1 MKHRLAALFLLPAL
15 LVACP
20 QAPTPEVK
28 PPVLEQPFNPT
39 LLGSLT
45 VQFGGEGKVQTA
57 KFVPNRVS
65 SQTLTPITESTLVF
79 NNQVFQSIDVP
90 ASTNRYLKAQ
100 FTVTNNSNV
109 ARQNLTLVAYRRAN
123 NSGGSAIGDIQTFGG
138 LPAPNVDL
146 FQPTHAMTSAGACSA
161 VPCVDNA
168 NADLQIFKRSEITTL
183 TTTSNGT
190 LINIIPTTGE
200 GILNYGYLA
209 RKGSTGTYRTIPAN
223 SCAGAGCNTGT
234 ISLALR
240 VPQASD
246 PNTTAYRFNMTFLV
260 FADSVARVAESLEEQ
275 GTTNAAARVTALT
288 GGATIASMC
297 GTSQTT
303 STFIP
308 GVRTVGVGVDTAWMG
323 GNFFDNTETA
333 ANFTGI
339 IGNTEKAYTA
349 ANATLT
355 ARFTALGGATLT
367 PQNRAIASATTTNGG
382 NLGISNTST
391 GTVTIRPLVNSRVAD
406 SFNYQI
412 SDGTCTSP
420 NFSATL
426 AAPSN
431 TVWYIDSA
439 ASAGGD
445 GRSNAPFQ
453 NASSLNVAAANTTAI
468 NDFIYLKGNSTNT
481 TALVLKNGQQAIG
494 SGEALVVGVET
505 LAVAGTA
512 PTIQTPMTVATGNTI
527 KGLTFGGLSG
537 TAGGTLTVSNASI
550 AAGANQAVSIT
561 NGTMAVS
568 LTRVASSGGANGIQL
583 TNTTGSFT
591 VTGTGTTAESGGILT
606 GHTADGVNVATQ
618 FGTVT
623 LKNMRISNSQ
633 NEGVEATPNTGTN
646 LLRLEDVTINNVG
659 AAVTTHDGVLYTA
672 SGTSSNTLEMIGT
685 VAVTSGNATTVASR
699 IQAGDSSGVRVDTVV
714 GSSASMV
721 LKVEKTSI
729 RENAFYGVNTQ
740 YQSSGATTTTIDDNR
755 IDLITV
761 DGSGIRIDADT
772 PAQTHKLR
780 IKGNTIDLKETAAT
794 GASAGMDINVR
805 QGATLQTLIDANTVL
820 DAESIGIKIFAG
832 TAGTATSTNLQATL
846 SNNTITSPVSL
857 NVNIPHI
864 SGIEVRSGVSAGTGV
879 TTCLN
884 AVSNNVNFNETT
896 AVNYTLRRT
905 VNNTFNLHG
914 ATGTPLTSAA
924 SVTTWLS
931 SAPRSNLGTGG
942 GKTSILGSATPG
954 YGTCTVVVPTF

>member
-1 MKHRLAALFLLPAL
+1 MKHYVTALLLLPAL

-20 QAPTPEVK
+20 QAPTPEAK
-28 PPVLEQPFNPT
+28 PPVLEQPFAPT

-45 VQFGGEGKVQTA
+45 VELGVDGKGAVAQFKPNTVQNQA
-57 KFVPNRVS
+57 
-65 SQTLTPITESTLVF
+65 LTPVTESTLVF
-79 NNQVFQSIDVP
+79 NNQVFQTIDVP
-90 ASTNRYLKAQ
+90 STTNRYLMAR
-100 FTVTNNSNV
+100 FTVTNNAAS
-109 ARQNLTLVAYRRAN
+109 ARQNLTLVAYRKNGNA
-123 NSGGSAIGDIQTFGG
+123 GGSAFKEIQTFAGG
-138 LPAPNVDL
+138 TVDVNNLVPVNAMKTTGCTLPATV
-146 FQPTHAMTSAGACSA
+146 
-161 VPCVDNA
+161 CVDNN
-168 NADLQIFKRSEITTL
+168 NADLQIYQRSEITTL
-183 TTTSNGT
+183 TTASNGS
-190 LINIIPTTGE
+190 LINVNPITGE
-200 GILNYGYLA
+200 GILQYAYVA
-209 RKGSTGTYRTIPAN
+209 RSSATSRTIAANGTGTVT
-223 SCAGAGCNTGT
+223 
-234 ISLALR
+234 LALQ
-240 VPQASD
+240 VPQAGD
-246 PNTTAYRFNMTFLV
+246 AGNGNPAYRYSMSFLV
-260 FADSVARVAESLEEQ
+260 FTDNVARVTESTSEQ
-275 GTTNAAARVTALT
+275 GTNSGASARATSF
-288 GGATIASMC
+288 GGSPQIASMC
-297 GTSQTT
+297 GTTLT
-303 STFIP
+303 GSTFIP

-323 GNFFDNTETA
+323 GNFFDNGTA

-339 IGNTEKAYTA
+339 IGNTEKAYTG
-349 ANATLT
+349 ANASLT
-355 ARFTALGGATLT
+355 ARFSSLGGATLT

-382 NLGISNTST
+382 NLGIANAST

-468 NDFIYLKGNSTNT
+468 NDFIYLKGNSSNT

-505 LAVAGTA
+505 LAAAGTA
-512 PTIQTPMTVATGNTI
+512 PTVQTPMTVATGNTI
-527 KGLTFGGLSG
+527 KGLTFGGLNG

-550 AAGANQAVSIT
+550 AAGAAQAVNIT

-568 LTRVASSGGANGIQL
+568 LTRVASSGGTNGIQL
-583 TNTTGSFT
+583 TNTTGSFA

-606 GHTADGVNVATQ
+606 GHTADGVNLATQ
-618 FGTVT
+618 FGSVS

-633 NEGVEATPNTGTN
+633 NEGVETSPNTGTN

-672 SGTSSNTLEMIGT
+672 SGTSSNTLEVIGT

-699 IQAGDSSGVRVDTVV
+699 IQTGDNSGIRVNTVV
-714 GSSASMV
+714 GSSAGMV

-729 RENAFYGVNTQ
+729 RENAFYGVHTQ

-780 IKGNTIDLKETAAT
+780 IKGNTIDLHLGADT
-794 GASAGMDINVR
+794 GASAGMDIRLR
-805 QGATLQTLIDANTVL
+805 QAATLQALIETNTVL
-820 DAESIGIKIFAG
+820 DAEGAGILVNAG
-832 TAGTATSTNLQATL
+832 SAPTSTANLQLSLLSNTATSTDPLP
-846 SNNTITSPVSL
+846 ITGIQVQGGT
-857 NVNIPHI
+857 
-864 SGIEVRSGVSAGTGV
+864 SGGTGATV
-879 TTCLN
+879 CLN
-884 AVSNNVNFNETT
+884 AVSNNINFSDVNAN
-896 AVNYTLRRT
+896 NYLLRR
-905 VNNTFNLHG
+905 VAANTFNLHG

-924 SVTTWLS
+924 TVTSWLS
-931 SAPRSNLGTGG
+931 DAPRSNLNTA